1 MGNSKNHDFSLLP
14 PIHHSLFTI
23 YWPSGTAAL
32 VFDAYDVVPP
42 HVLPALHLD
51 QNQLEL
57 SPGSPT
63 CGRHASLLTRRM
75 SASTII
81 AMSCSIDVL
90 ACHPN
95 LAFALAGLPRS
106 TSTSAGR
113 KNFGSTTTQ
122 SS

>member
-42 HVLPALHLD
+42 TCSPLCTSIRISPM
-51 QNQLEL
+51 